1 MPQSKATERTPQ
13 NKTLHNST
21 GHYSISH
28 SKRTNKLRRKRKM
41 KKERIIEVQP
51 VRIEQATVLIEGD
64 GDLVLNKMNA
74 RTVRELTAARDGKKT
89 IKEVP
94 NIWEDIITAIHWRD
108 GYPCEDT
115 YRGMTEETLRDM
127 LANNAPCI
135 TGFGLKKSFCQAVV
149 RNEIDTYAT
158 KFDNAMN
165 VTARLEPIKF
175 AEHFVDKT
183 LMSPKRGAPVLV
195 YINRFSGWSSQI
207 HITYTENV
215 YSLDQIVNIIN
226 MAGFGLGIGSG
237 RSSGYGRYHVVDVK

>member
-1 MPQSKATERTPQ
+1 MTEQ
-13 NKTLHNST
+13 HIA
-21 GHYSISH
+21 GHI
-28 SKRTNKLRRKRKM
+28 KRTNKFKEENKM
-41 KKERIIEVQP
+41 KKEREIIVEP
-51 VRIEQATVLIEGD
+51 VKIEQATIYIQGD

-89 IKEVP
+89 IKQVP

-108 GYPCEDT
+108 GINLSDT
-115 YRGMTEETLRDM
+115 YNECSEEVLRDM
-127 LANNAPCI
+127 LLNNAPCI
-135 TGFGLKKSFCQAVV
+135 SGFGLKKSFCQAVV
-149 RNEIDTYAT
+149 RNEVDTYAT

-165 VTARLEPIKF
+165 VTNRLEPIKF
-175 AEHFVDKT
+175 TEHVVDKT

-195 YINRFSGWSSQI
+195 YINRFSGWSSQV

>member
-1 MPQSKATERTPQ
+1 M
-13 NKTLHNST
+13 
-21 GHYSISH
+21 
-28 SKRTNKLRRKRKM
+28 
-41 KKERIIEVQP
+41 
-51 VRIEQATVLIEGD
+51 
-64 GDLVLNKMNA
+64 LNKMNA

-108 GYPCEDT
+108 GYPVEDT
-115 YRGMTEETLRDM
+115 YRDMNEGTLRDM
-127 LANNAPCI
+127 LTNNAPCI

-165 VTARLEPIKF
+165 VTNALIPIKF
-175 AEHFVDKT
+175 AEHNVDQK

-195 YINRFSGWSSQI
+195 YINRFSGWSAKI
-207 HITYTENV
+207 PITYTENV

-237 RSSGYGRYHVVDVK
+237 RSSGYGRYHVVGVE

>member
-1 MPQSKATERTPQ
+1 
-13 NKTLHNST
+13 
-21 GHYSISH
+21 
-28 SKRTNKLRRKRKM
+28 M
-41 KKERIIEVQP
+41 KKEREIIVEP
-51 VRIEQATVLIEGD
+51 VKIEQATIYIQGD

-89 IKEVP
+89 IKQVP

-108 GYPCEDT
+108 GINLADT
-115 YRGMTEETLRDM
+115 YNECSEEVLRNM
-127 LANNAPCI
+127 LLNNAPCI
-135 TGFGLKKSFCQAVV
+135 SGFGLKKSFCQAVV
-149 RNEIDTYAT
+149 RNEVDTYAT

-165 VTARLEPIKF
+165 VTNRLEPIKF
-175 AEHFVDKT
+175 TEHFADKT

-195 YINRFSGWSSQI
+195 YINRFSGWSSQV

>member
-1 MPQSKATERTPQ
+1 MTEQ
-13 NKTLHNST
+13 HIA
-21 GHYSISH
+21 GHI
-28 SKRTNKLRRKRKM
+28 KRTNKFKEEKQM
-41 KKERIIEVQP
+41 KKEREIIVEP
-51 VRIEQATVLIEGD
+51 VKIEQATIYIQGD

-89 IKEVP
+89 IKQVP

-108 GYPCEDT
+108 GINLSDT
-115 YRGMTEETLRDM
+115 YNECSEEVLRDM
-127 LANNAPCI
+127 LLNNAPCI
-135 TGFGLKKSFCQAVV
+135 SGFGLKKSFCQAVV
-149 RNEIDTYAT
+149 RNEVDTYAT

-165 VTARLEPIKF
+165 VTNRLEPIKF
-175 AEHFVDKT
+175 TEHFVDKT

-195 YINRFSGWSSQI
+195 YINRFSGWSSQV